1 MPLLYLN
8 LNQCQADKRV
18 RECLIDLRIKAN
30 YAIQTS
36 DQLFPIYTKCRSR
49 IKLVDLKRLELL
61 TSTVRL

>member
-30 YAIQTS
+30 YAMRTS
-36 DQLFPIYTKCRSR
+36 DKLFPIYTLYRAET
-49 IKLVDLKRLELL
+49 KLVDLKRLELL